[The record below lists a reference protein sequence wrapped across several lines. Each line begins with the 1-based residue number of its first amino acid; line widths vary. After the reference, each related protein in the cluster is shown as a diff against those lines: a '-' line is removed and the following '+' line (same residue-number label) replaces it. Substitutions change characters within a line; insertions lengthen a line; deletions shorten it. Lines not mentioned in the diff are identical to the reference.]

1 MQLSV
6 FVDLAGMLKQLAE
19 TASAEHTEALFRTVI
34 SRAYYGAFGHA
45 RKYAE
50 AKRGFKP
57 RGEADDHKELAR
69 LFTGKFGQ
77 VANRLTE
84 LRQMRN
90 KADYEENPPVQ
101 WEIASEVALR
111 YAKKIIEALQL
122 T

>member
-1 MQLSV
+1 MRLSV
-6 FVDLAGMLKQLAE
+6 FVELAQ
-19 TASAEHTEALFRTVI
+19 TADDQNKEPLLRTVI
-34 SRAYYGAFGHA
+34 CRAYYGAFGHA
-45 RKYAE
+45 RQHAE

-57 RGEADDHKELAR
+57 RGEAEDHKQLAR

-101 WEIASEVALR
+101 WEVASETALR
-111 YAKKIIEALQL
+111 DARRDVER
-122 T
+122 